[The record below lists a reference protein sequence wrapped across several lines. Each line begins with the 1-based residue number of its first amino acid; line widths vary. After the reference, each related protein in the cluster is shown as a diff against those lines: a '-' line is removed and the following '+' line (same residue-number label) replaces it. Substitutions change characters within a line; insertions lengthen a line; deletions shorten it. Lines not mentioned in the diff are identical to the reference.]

1 MRVTSSKRRCM
12 SKGMLPAEIE
22 KKSFQLIEE
31 RAPSH
36 SFNQQEW
43 TIVKRMIH
51 TTVDFDLVNDTR
63 FHPEAI
69 AKGVDALRRGAPI
82 IVDTRMVKAGISL
95 KRLRKYKTKVLC
107 AISHPEVVKEA
118 RVSGKT
124 RAVAAMEKMSS
135 AMGGS
140 IVAIGNAPTALF
152 KILELAEKESRKPS
166 LIIGVPVGLVG
177 ARESKEMLLKQAIP
191 YITVRG
197 EKGGSPL
204 AASIVNA
211 LAILSLTTS

>member
-1 MRVTSSKRRCM
+1 M

-22 KKSFQLIEE
+22 EKSFQLIEE
-31 RAPSH
+31 RVPSH

-51 TTVDFDLVNDTR
+51 STVDFDLVYDTR

-69 AKGVDALRRGAPI
+69 AKGVAALRRGAPI
-82 IVDTRMVKAGISL
+82 IADTRMVKAGISL

-124 RAVAAMEKMSS
+124 RAAVAMEKMSS
-135 AMGGS
+135 SMGGS

-152 KILELAEKESRKPS
+152 KILELAEKESRKPA

-204 AASIVNA
+204 AVSIING
-211 LAILSLTTS
+211 LAILARGNRYD